1 MKSLNN
7 IQRMNL
13 NTVENTRKTCARYLR
28 LLQRE
33 DESTI
38 DFKKYGLILDF
49 LKEYRQ
55 LFKLEGDMNVEK
67 EIRELKQAI
76 QALQGQGRKP

>member
-1 MKSLNN
+1 MKSLNDV
-7 IQRMNL
+7 QRLAL
-13 NTVENTRKTCARYLR
+13 NTIENTRKTCGRYVR

-33 DESTI
+33 DESCI
-38 DFKKYGLILDF
+38 DFKKYELILSY

-67 EIRELKQAI
+67 EIRELRAAI
-76 QALQGQGRKP
+76 DEIKSRGTK